1 MFFKTK
7 NNIFSRNKDVMLG
20 LTLKDSGGA
29 STPALV
35 KSLVNPK
42 LWEDAK
48 MDEVVNY
55 LAQSKFVQL
64 PEVFADAFS

>member
-1 MFFKTK
+1 LI
-7 NNIFSRNKDVMLG
+7 NHG
-20 LTLKDSGGA
+20 LWK
-29 STPALV
+29 
-35 KSLVNPK
+35 
-42 LWEDAK
+42 DAK

>member
-1 MFFKTK
+1 MV
-7 NNIFSRNKDVMLG
+7 RLA
-20 LTLKDSGGA
+20 LKDSGGA
-29 STPALV
+29 SAPALV
-35 KSLVNPK
+35 KSLVNPE

-48 MDEVVNY
+48 MDQVVNY

>member
-1 MFFKTK
+1 
-7 NNIFSRNKDVMLG
+7 MLG

-29 STPALV
+29 STPAWV

-42 LWEDAK
+42 LWEDAN

>member
-1 MFFKTK
+1 
-7 NNIFSRNKDVMLG
+7 MLG

-48 MDEVVNY
+48 MDEVVNH